1 MDPDVDNVYNIVYRD
16 NGIYHNEGNGLWHK
30 CTFCIIGFEDEIP
43 SGKELIKCLI
53 SALIVRGASVVKL
66 TNDEVGYKTLPKID
80 YYICNYSLGYNALT
94 QEIPASQLVTPIWL
108 YACHRD
114 SEIYDTSLL
123 PIFTPVGLFCPLMFS
138 NENITIHVVNGIS
151 SKRLRDS
158 TDIIWRFARH
168 CGFKIA
174 GLGETNI
181 EQSQNDT
188 TYLVFGIMPQNNE
201 YIPPLS
207 YISNYK
213 HRCISIQ
220 WLMDC
225 YLSGEIKDVTK
236 YLINVDLHMNVLDVP
251 WNKIQTPIDAT
262 IAHCVKEGRI
272 ICLSY
277 AAAIE
282 ANEEL
287 LRIIKNDGIN
297 IYVINPLWILA
308 PWAVDA
314 NAGTERIIYNTL
326 SLVDCDHILLYVS
339 TKESENNAF
348 GIFAQLSMCM
358 EYDKFRCAKRPK
370 MVRNIEMHPL
380 SDIYLPS
387 YPGVASAIPIPQE
400 LLSGET
406 LAFMGRTRSF
416 SLYDLIDSIEYL
428 GEENALLEEE
438 EILGPDIHVRKSAHE
453 YYRMLKCAELRWKGS
468 E

>member
-1 MDPDVDNVYNIVYRD
+1 
-16 NGIYHNEGNGLWHK
+16 
-30 CTFCIIGFEDEIP
+30 
-43 SGKELIKCLI
+43 
-53 SALIVRGASVVKL
+53 
-66 TNDEVGYKTLPKID
+66 
-80 YYICNYSLGYNALT
+80 
-94 QEIPASQLVTPIWL
+94 
-108 YACHRD
+108 
-114 SEIYDTSLL
+114 
-123 PIFTPVGLFCPLMFS
+123 
-138 NENITIHVVNGIS
+138 
-151 SKRLRDS
+151 
-158 TDIIWRFARH
+158 
-168 CGFKIA
+168 
-174 GLGETNI
+174 
-181 EQSQNDT
+181 
-188 TYLVFGIMPQNNE
+188 
-201 YIPPLS
+201 
-207 YISNYK
+207 
-213 HRCISIQ
+213 
-220 WLMDC
+220 MDC

-438 EILGPDIHVRKSAHE
+438 EILGPDIHVRKRYVVNRIQYINFASIIHQFNVLLWQPSKKSAF
-453 YYRMLKCAELRWKGS
+453 LSNQKCCNSILLSRDIYIEVLIVMNLVVTGPQR
-468 E
+468 